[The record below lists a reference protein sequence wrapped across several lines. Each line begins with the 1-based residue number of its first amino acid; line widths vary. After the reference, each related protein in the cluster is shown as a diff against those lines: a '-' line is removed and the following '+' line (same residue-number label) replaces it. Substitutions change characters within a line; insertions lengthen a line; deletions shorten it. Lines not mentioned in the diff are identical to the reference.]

1 MINIQF
7 PGYFWSTF
15 SFPVTFDQ
23 YSVWILFINIQFP
36 GYFWSV
42 PSLDTF
48 DQFSVCWILL
58 INIRILLSARHG
70 VVSLLLP
77 ILTAGRVWRM
87 KVVPK
92 SLLAHH
98 LFLNNPA
105 ANKLRFSR
113 RTDILKIVLMIP
125 QGMRGSDL
133 LCNED
138 CPLITPSCQS
148 LGPPTQ
154 PPSWWR
160 RRWWW

>member
-7 PGYFWSTF
+7 PWFSRSSDNQHFFFLASLYHPIFSFWFLSIIIWLIF
-15 SFPVTFDQ
+15 SFPHTFDQ
-23 YSVWILFINIQFP
+23 YSV
-36 GYFWSV
+36 
-42 PSLDTF
+42 
-48 DQFSVCWILL
+48 CW
-58 INIRILLSARHG
+58 ILLSARHG

-92 SLLAHH
+92 SLLAQH

-113 RTDILKIVLMIP
+113 GTDNQGLKTVLKISR
-125 QGMRGSDL
+125 GMRGSDL